1 MIVFDLECRDGGHR
15 FEGWFGSS
23 DDFAQQQA
31 RGLLTCPTCGSGDV
45 GKAVM
50 APHVGRKGNQL
61 PARVPTDK
69 GAAVAAVPSSPAVAA
84 GASAPQVM
92 AGGGLPAEAVAMFKA
107 LATLQAEAL
116 KSSKWVGD
124 SFADDARA
132 MHYGEKDVEAIHGQ
146 ATPEQA
152 RDLIEEGIEIA
163 PVLFPIAP
171 PGETN

>member
-31 RGLLTCPTCGSGDV
+31 RGLLTCPACGSGDV

-61 PARVPTDK
+61 PALAPADK
-69 GAAVAAVPSSPAVAA
+69 GTAVAAAPAPATAGSS
-84 GASAPQVM
+84 SPQVM
-92 AGGGLPAEAVAMFKA
+92 AGGGLPPEAVAMFKA
-107 LATLQAEAL
+107 LATIQAEAL

-146 ATPEQA
+146 ATPEEA